1 MTMECPKCGYEC
13 ELDDP
18 KGDGL
23 YFTSICDECG
33 CYFDEDG
40 NIN

>member
-1 MTMECPKCGYEC
+1 MLCPKCGIEC
-13 ELDDP
+13 DGDDP

-23 YFTSICDECG
+23 YMVYICEECG